1 MDRTL
6 RHVVLTL
13 LAASTIWL
21 GSERADAVDF
31 APSLSDARAAETV
44 ADDAQPRPVVLT
56 FSAPWCGWCRK
67 MAATTFADPEVAK
80 VADQYLWVKVDPE
93 DDPAL
98 SARMQVHGLPHT
110 VLLDAENRVLGSQ
123 PGYMSPEAFLKF
135 LEESLANPAPL
146 ETIPQTLLDGLAGL
160 DDADDPAAIVRTAVE
175 QVSKYEAGEREL
187 ILQALHD
194 AGPKA
199 YPHLVTLLDDERLA
213 VRAAAG
219 SLLLKFT
226 AAELPFDPFAKSSVQ
241 AEQTQAWQKWLA
253 AQTTPET
260 PSR

>member
-110 VLLDAENRVLGSQ
+110 VLLDAKTACSAHNRV
-123 PGYMSPEAFLKF
+123 
-135 LEESLANPAPL
+135 
-146 ETIPQTLLDGLAGL
+146 TC
-160 DDADDPAAIVRTAVE
+160 R
-175 QVSKYEAGEREL
+175 R
-187 ILQALHD
+187 
-194 AGPKA
+194 
-199 YPHLVTLLDDERLA
+199 R
-213 VRAAAG
+213 
-219 SLLLKFT
+219 
-226 AAELPFDPFAKSSVQ
+226 
-241 AEQTQAWQKWLA
+241 
-253 AQTTPET
+253 
-260 PSR
+260 PS

>member
-1 MDRTL
+1 MDRPL
-6 RHVVLTL
+6 RRVGLTL
-13 LAASTIWL
+13 LATAAVWL
-21 GSERADAVDF
+21 RTEHADAVDF
-31 APSLSDARAAETV
+31 APSLELARAAETV
-44 ADDAQPRPVVLT
+44 ADDDQTRPVVLT

-67 MAATTFADPEVAK
+67 MSATTFADPQVAA

-98 SARMQVHGLPHT
+98 AARLQVHGLPHT
-110 VLLDAENRVLGSQ
+110 VLLDAQDRVLGSQ

-146 ETIPQTLLDGLAGL
+146 ETVPQSLLDDLAGL

-187 ILQALHD
+187 ILQALRD
-194 AGPKA
+194 AGPRVH
-199 YPHLVTLLDDERLA
+199 PHLVTLLRDERLA

-219 SLLLKFT
+219 SLLLNFT
-226 AAELPFDPFAKSSVQ
+226 RADLPFDPFAGPAVRDAQ
-241 AEQTQAWQKWLA
+241 AADWATWAGISDAEGPT
-253 AQTTPET
+253 
-260 PSR
+260 